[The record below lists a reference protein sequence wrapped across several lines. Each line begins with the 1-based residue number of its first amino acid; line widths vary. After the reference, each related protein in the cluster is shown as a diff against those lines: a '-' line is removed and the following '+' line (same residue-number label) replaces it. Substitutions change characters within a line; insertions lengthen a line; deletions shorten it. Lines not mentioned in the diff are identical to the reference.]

1 VPSAFVTIPFL
12 PITNNGKLDRKSLPK
27 PGIKDARAQTA
38 YVAPR
43 SNVEFV
49 IAKIWSR
56 ILKVDEPGVHDD
68 FAESGGHSLA
78 AVRLINEINRT
89 LNVKLGLSAL
99 FQFRTIE
106 RLAAFAVENV
116 QPLVVQMATGAEAT
130 PLYVVYAGN
139 HQFRVAR
146 VLGGQRPVFGIDV
159 PYRTSWC
166 NAAAQNRDD
175 GLPELSELV
184 EPFLDALRAHTR
196 GRPCIL
202 AGHCFGGLIAFE
214 LARRYSDTGGK
225 VEAVVLLDSFGLV
238 PNAWQLARGRLLR
251 NWATI
256 GRSTLTESWRTL
268 RWVAGQLG
276 RVGWTG
282 MRMRLSDVVTP
293 ELTGMRDENGGF
305 VNGTLLNRIYNKVY
319 ETVALGR
326 VPTVGIL
333 VRAKITS
340 DAEKPYRELDPNLGW
355 SEAFAGGLH
364 VIETSGDHMSMIEA
378 DDNLDALGRH
388 VNKKL
393 DLVSPG
399 TTGSDSDRTLK
410 AAS

>member
-1 VPSAFVTIPFL
+1 
-12 PITNNGKLDRKSLPK
+12 
-27 PGIKDARAQTA
+27 
-38 YVAPR
+38 
-43 SNVEFV
+43 
-49 IAKIWSR
+49 
-56 ILKVDEPGVHDD
+56 
-68 FAESGGHSLA
+68 
-78 AVRLINEINRT
+78 
-89 LNVKLGLSAL
+89 
-99 FQFRTIE
+99 
-106 RLAAFAVENV
+106 
-116 QPLVVQMATGAEAT
+116 
-130 PLYVVYAGN
+130 
-139 HQFRVAR
+139 
-146 VLGGQRPVFGIDV
+146 
-159 PYRTSWC
+159 
-166 NAAAQNRDD
+166 
-175 GLPELSELV
+175 
-184 EPFLDALRAHTR
+184 
-196 GRPCIL
+196 
-202 AGHCFGGLIAFE
+202 
-214 LARRYSDTGGK
+214 
-225 VEAVVLLDSFGLV
+225 
-238 PNAWQLARGRLLR
+238 LLR